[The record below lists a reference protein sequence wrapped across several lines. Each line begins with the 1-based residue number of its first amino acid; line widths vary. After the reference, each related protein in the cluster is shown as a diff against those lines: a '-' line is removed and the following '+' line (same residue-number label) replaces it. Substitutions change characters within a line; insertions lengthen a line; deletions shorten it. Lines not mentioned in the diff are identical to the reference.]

1 MTLEVR
7 IVRDLKLKIDDKAME
22 KILHMG
28 GEVHI
33 YTGVVGAG

>member
-1 MTLEVR
+1 L
-7 IVRDLKLKIDDKAME
+7 RDLKLKIDDKAMD
-22 KILHMG
+22 KLKQMG

>member
-1 MTLEVR
+1 
-7 IVRDLKLKIDDKAME
+7 VRDLELKIEDKAMD
-22 KILHMG
+22 KITQMG